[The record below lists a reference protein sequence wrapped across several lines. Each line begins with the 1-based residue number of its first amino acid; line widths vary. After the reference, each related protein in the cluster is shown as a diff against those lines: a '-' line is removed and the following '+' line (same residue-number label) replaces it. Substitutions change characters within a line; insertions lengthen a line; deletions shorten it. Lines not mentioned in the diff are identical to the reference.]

1 MDELYKPLHLDLLSD
16 DILGCMF
23 NALTAMRLPKCSY
36 DATMKYSLAEDLVLA
51 AKLISA
57 GEDHAKF
64 QRGIRV
70 QIYMKM
76 QVGFMVEFDT
86 YRIGIDTLSTS
97 STMHGDLSRLSGD
110 TLAMH
115 KQAGLSTQVYERIID
130 VSYQTLARIYKQRRN
145 HRHPDWQVF
154 CDFIEGL
161 PYANEL
167 IFGKVGGLPNK

>member
-1 MDELYKPLHLDLLSD
+1 MDRGMYKPLHLDLMTD
-16 DILGCMF
+16 DITDCMF
-23 NALTAMRLPKCSY
+23 NSLAAMRLPKCSY
-36 DATMKYSLAEDLVLA
+36 EDTMSYSIEEDLALA

-76 QVGFMVEFDT
+76 QIGFMVEFDT
-86 YRIGIDTLSTS
+86 YRVGIDTLSTS
-97 STMHGDLSRLSGD
+97 STMHGDLSRLSGS
-110 TLAMH
+110 TLAIY

-130 VSYQTLARIYKQRRN
+130 VSYQTLARIHRQRRD

-167 IFGKVGGLPNK
+167 IFGRSG